1 MIIQQSANTQK
12 LIIEVRLSNMAEK
25 YAIEMLGITKKFG
38 NILANDHI
46 DIRLKKGH
54 ILALCGENGAG
65 KSTIMSILFGLYEP
79 DEGII
84 KKDGKEVKITN
95 PNDATKLNIGMVHQ
109 HFKLVDTFTVLQNII
124 LGEETLKEYKE
135 NLNVFKKSFNF
146 LNKHIFKLID
156 YKKARKEVEEII
168 NQYDLQV
175 DLDKKIKDI
184 SVEMQQKVEIIKML
198 YRHNDILI
206 FDEPTAVL
214 TEQEINDFLKILI
227 NLKNEGKSIIFIS
240 HKLNEVFEVSD
251 EITIIRKGQYID
263 TLETKKTNKEKV
275 SALMVGRKINI
286 YSEKPIKKP
295 LEEVIRV
302 EHLVMVDP
310 LSKKK
315 IVNDVS
321 FNVRKGE
328 IVTLAGIDGNGQ
340 QEVIYGIT
348 GIKKTQSGTITLNGK
363 DISTFSV
370 RERNKTGISH
380 IPEDRHKHGL
390 VLDYSIYENAILD
403 RYYEKDFSKYFFLN
417 DKSIKKYGDELIE
430 KYDIRSSG
438 DGNTITR
445 SMSGGNQQKIIVGRE
460 IERRQDLLIAV
471 QPTRG
476 LDVGAIEGIHNL
488 LLEQREANKAILL
501 VSLELDQVLS
511 LSDRILVMYEGEI
524 VGEFDPRKVNKET
537 LGLYMSGA
545 KKDKVNAIKE
555 GGHE

>member
-1 MIIQQSANTQK
+1 MK
-12 LIIEVRLSNMAEK
+12 EV

-84 KKDGKEVKITN
+84 KKDGVEVKITN
-95 PNDATKLNIGMVHQ
+95 PNDATRLNIGMVHQ

-124 LGEETLKEYKE
+124 LGDETLKEYSD
-135 NLNVFKKSFNF
+135 NPNVFQKVFNY
-146 LNKHIFKLID
+146 LNKHVFKFID
-156 YKKARKEVEEII
+156 YKKAREKVNEII
-168 NQYDLQV
+168 SQYDLQV

-198 YRHNDILI
+198 YRQNDILI

-214 TEQEINDFLKILI
+214 TEQEIQDFLKILK

-240 HKLNEVFEVSD
+240 HKLNEVFSVSD
-251 EITIIRKGQYID
+251 EITVIRKGQYID
-263 TLETKKTNKEKV
+263 TKITSETTKEEI
-275 SALMVGRKINI
+275 SALMVGRKINLTG
-286 YSEKPIKKP
+286 EKSQKEAQ
-295 LEEVIRV
+295 EEVLRV
-302 EHLVMVDP
+302 EHLTMLDP
-310 LSKKK
+310 ISKKK

-321 FNVRKGE
+321 FNVRRGE

-348 GIKKTQSGTITLNGK
+348 GLKKIQDGLITLSGK
-363 DISTFSV
+363 DISTLSI
-370 RERNKTGISH
+370 RERIKTGISH

-390 VLDYSIYENAILD
+390 VLDYSIYENSVLD
-403 RYYEKDFSKYFFLN
+403 RYYEKEFSKCLFIN
-417 DKSIKKYGDELIE
+417 EKNIKKYGDDLIE

-438 DGNTITR
+438 DGHSIVR
-445 SMSGGNQQKIIVGRE
+445 EMSGGNQQKIIIGRE
-460 IERRQDLLIAV
+460 IERNQDLLIAV

-476 LDVGAIEGIHNL
+476 LDIGAVETIHNL
-488 LLEQREANKAILL
+488 LLKQREDNKAILL
-501 VSLELDQVLS
+501 VSLELNQVFS
-511 LSDRILVMYEGEI
+511 LSDRVLVMYEGEI
-524 VGEFDPRKVNKET
+524 VGEFAPHEVNKET

-545 KKDKVNAIKE
+545 KKDQVNAIKE
-555 GGHE
+555 NKHE

>member
-1 MIIQQSANTQK
+1 MK
-12 LIIEVRLSNMAEK
+12 DV
-25 YAIEMLGITKKFG
+25 YAIEMLGITKRFG

-84 KKDGKEVKITN
+84 KKDGQEVKISN

-124 LGEETLKEYKE
+124 LGDETLKQYEGD
-135 NLNVFKKSFNF
+135 LNFFKKAFNY
-146 LNKHIFKLID
+146 LNKKVLKIID
-156 YKKARKEVEEII
+156 YKKARKEVEKII
-168 NQYDLQV
+168 KQYDLQV

-198 YRHNDILI
+198 YRKNDILI

-214 TEQEINDFLKILI
+214 TEQEIQDFLKVLK
-227 NLKNEGKSIIFIS
+227 NLKKEGKSIIFIS
-240 HKLNEVFEVSD
+240 HKLNELFEVCD
-251 EITIIRKGQYID
+251 EITVIRKGKYID
-263 TLETKKTNKEKV
+263 TLEVKNTSKEEI
-275 SALMVGRKINI
+275 SSLMVGRKVREFPKKSDI
-286 YSEKPIKKP
+286 KPGD
-295 LEEVIRV
+295 EVLRV
-302 EHLVMVDP
+302 EHLTIIDP
-310 LSKKK
+310 ETKKK

-348 GIKKTQSGTITLNGK
+348 GIKKNNGGSILLNNK
-363 DISTFSV
+363 DISSFSI
-370 RERNKTGISH
+370 REKIKAGLSH

-390 VLDYSIYENAILD
+390 VLDYSIYENSVLD
-403 RYYEKDFSKYFFLN
+403 RYYEKEFSKCLFLN
-417 DKSIKKYGDELIE
+417 QKNIKKYADELIE
-430 KYDIRSSG
+430 KYDVRSSG
-438 DGNTITR
+438 DGNTIVR

-460 IERRQDLLIAV
+460 IERDTDLLIAV

-476 LDVGAIEGIHNL
+476 LDIGAIETIHNL
-488 LLEQREANKAILL
+488 LLKQREADKAILL

-524 VGEFDPRKVNKET
+524 VGEFDSDKVDRAT

-555 GGHE
+555 KNNGKN

>member
-1 MIIQQSANTQK
+1 MSEN
-12 LIIEVRLSNMAEK
+12 
-25 YAIEMLGITKKFG
+25 YAIEMLGITKRFG

-84 KKDGKEVKITN
+84 KKDGVQVKITN

-124 LGEETLKEYKE
+124 LGEEILKEFKGE
-135 NLNVFKKSFNF
+135 LNTFKKCVNY
-146 LNKHIFKLID
+146 LNKKIFKMVD
-156 YKKARKEVEEII
+156 YKSAREEVNKII

-175 DLDKKIKDI
+175 DLDAKIKDI

-198 YRHNDILI
+198 YRKNDIFI

-214 TEQEINDFLKILI
+214 TEQEIQDFLKILL
-227 NLKNEGKSIIFIS
+227 NLKKEGKSIIFIS
-240 HKLNEVFEVSD
+240 HKLNELFEVCD
-251 EITIIRKGQYID
+251 EITVIRKGKYVD
-263 TLETKKTNKEKV
+263 TLNVKKTTKEEI
-275 SALMVGRKINI
+275 SSLMVGRKVKIFD
-286 YSEKPIKKP
+286 EKSPIKLGKEI
-295 LEEVIRV
+295 LRV
-302 EHLVMVDP
+302 EHLTMIDP
-310 LSKKK
+310 INKKK

-348 GIKKTQSGTITLNGK
+348 GIKKTIGGSILLNGD
-363 DISTFSV
+363 DISSFSI
-370 RERNKTGISH
+370 REKIKAGLSH
-380 IPEDRHKHGL
+380 IPEDRHKYGL
-390 VLDYSIYENAILD
+390 VLDYSIYENSVLD
-403 RYYEKDFSKYFFLN
+403 RYYEKYFSKCLFLN
-417 DKSIKKYGDELIE
+417 QKSIKEYADKLIE

-438 DGNTITR
+438 DGNTIVR
-445 SMSGGNQQKIIVGRE
+445 SMSGGNQQKIIIGRE
-460 IERRQDLLIAV
+460 IERNTDLLIAV

-476 LDVGAIEGIHNL
+476 LDIGAIETIHEL
-488 LLEQREANKAILL
+488 LLKQREENKGILL
-501 VSLELDQVLS
+501 VSLELDQVFS

-524 VGEFDPRKVNKET
+524 VGEFDPKKVSRQT

-545 KKDKVNAIKE
+545 KKDEVNAIKE
-555 GGHE
+555 DKHE

>member
-1 MIIQQSANTQK
+1 MK
-12 LIIEVRLSNMAEK
+12 DV
-25 YAIEMLGITKKFG
+25 YAIEMLGITKRFG

-79 DEGII
+79 DSGII
-84 KKDGKEVKITN
+84 KKDGIEVKISN

-124 LGEETLKEYKE
+124 LGDETLKEYKGE
-135 NLNVFKKSFNF
+135 LNFFKKTFNW
-146 LNKHIFKLID
+146 LNKNVLKIID
-156 YKKARKEVEEII
+156 YKKARKEVEKII
-168 NQYDLQV
+168 KQYDLQV
-175 DLDKKIKDI
+175 DLDKRIKDI

-198 YRHNDILI
+198 YRKNDILI

-214 TEQEINDFLKILI
+214 TEQEIQDFLKVLN
-227 NLKNEGKSIIFIS
+227 NLKKEGKSIIFIS
-240 HKLNEVFEVSD
+240 HKLNELFEVCD
-251 EITIIRKGQYID
+251 EITVIRKGKYID
-263 TLETKKTNKEKV
+263 TLEVKNTTKEEI
-275 SALMVGRKINI
+275 SSLMVGRKVREFSKKSDI
-286 YSEKPIKKP
+286 KPGD
-295 LEEVIRV
+295 EVLRV
-302 EHLVMVDP
+302 EHLTMIDP
-310 LSKKK
+310 ETKKK

-340 QEVIYGIT
+340 QEVVYGIT
-348 GIKKTQSGTITLNGK
+348 GIKKNNGGSILLNNK
-363 DISTFSV
+363 DISSFSV
-370 RERNKTGISH
+370 REKIKAGLSH

-390 VLDYSIYENAILD
+390 VLDYSIYENSVLD
-403 RYYEKDFSKYFFLN
+403 RYYEKDFSKCLFLN
-417 DKSIKKYGDELIE
+417 QKNIKKYADELIE
-430 KYDIRSSG
+430 KYDVRSSG
-438 DGNTITR
+438 DGNTIVR

-460 IERRQDLLIAV
+460 IERDTDLLIAV

-476 LDVGAIEGIHNL
+476 LDIGAIETIHNL
-488 LLEQREANKAILL
+488 LLKQREANKAILL
-501 VSLELDQVLS
+501 VSLELDQVLL

-524 VGEFDPRKVNKET
+524 VGEFNPDEVSREK

-555 GGHE
+555 NKHD

>member
-1 MIIQQSANTQK
+1 MEQS
-12 LIIEVRLSNMAEK
+12 
-25 YAIEMLGITKKFG
+25 YAIEMLGITKRFG

-46 DIRLKKGH
+46 DIRLQKGH

-79 DEGII
+79 DEGVI
-84 KKDGKEVKITN
+84 KKDGVEVKISN
-95 PNDATKLNIGMVHQ
+95 PNDATKLHIGMVHQ

-124 LGEETLKEYKE
+124 LGDETLKEYHD
-135 NLNVFKKSFNF
+135 NLNIFKKCFNY
-146 LNKHIFKLID
+146 LNKHLFKMID
-156 YKKARKEVEEII
+156 YKKAKQEINEII
-168 NQYDLQV
+168 KTYDLKV
-175 DLDKKIKDI
+175 DLDKKVKDI

-214 TEQEINDFLKILI
+214 TEQEIQDFLKILK
-227 NLKNEGKSIIFIS
+227 NLKKEGKSIIFIS

-251 EITIIRKGQYID
+251 EITVIRKGKYID
-263 TLETKKTNKEKV
+263 TLEAKNTSKEEI
-275 SALMVGRKINI
+275 SALMVGRKINGFT
-286 YSEKPIKKP
+286 YNKHTPAK
-295 LEEVIRV
+295 EEVLRV
-302 EHLVMVDP
+302 EHLVVIDP

-315 IVNDVS
+315 VVNDVS

-348 GIKKTQSGTITLNGK
+348 GIIKSHGGVVLLNNK
-363 DISTFSV
+363 DITNLSI
-370 RERNKTGISH
+370 REKIKAGISH

-403 RYYEKDFSKYFFLN
+403 RYYEKDFSKFFFLN
-417 DKSIKKYGDELIE
+417 DKGIKKYGDELIE

-438 DGNTITR
+438 DGNTIVR

-460 IERRQDLLIAV
+460 IERDQDLLIAV

-476 LDVGAIEGIHNL
+476 LDIGAIEGIHNL
-488 LLEQREANKAILL
+488 LLKQKDSGKAILL
-501 VSLELDQVLS
+501 VSLELDQVFA

-524 VGEFDPRKVNKET
+524 VGEFKPDEVTRET

-555 GGHE
+555 GNNE

>member
-1 MIIQQSANTQK
+1 MK
-12 LIIEVRLSNMAEK
+12 EV

-46 DIRLKKGH
+46 DSRLKKGH

-84 KKDGKEVKITN
+84 KKDGVEVKITN
-95 PNDATKLNIGMVHQ
+95 PNDATRLNIGMVHQ

-124 LGEETLKEYKE
+124 LGDETLKEYSDNPNAFQK
-135 NLNVFKKSFNF
+135 VFNY
-146 LNKHIFKLID
+146 LNKHVFKFID
-156 YKKARKEVEEII
+156 YKKAREKVNEII
-168 NQYDLQV
+168 SQYDLQV

-198 YRHNDILI
+198 YRQNDILI

-214 TEQEINDFLKILI
+214 TEQEIQDFLKILK

-240 HKLNEVFEVSD
+240 HKLNEVFDVSD
-251 EITIIRKGQYID
+251 EITVIGKGQYID
-263 TLETKKTNKEKV
+263 TKITSETTKEEI
-275 SALMVGRKINI
+275 SALMVGRKINLTG
-286 YSEKPIKKP
+286 EKSQKEAQ
-295 LEEVIRV
+295 EEVLRV
-302 EHLVMVDP
+302 EHLTMLDP
-310 LSKKK
+310 ISKKK

-321 FNVRKGE
+321 FNVRRGE

-348 GIKKTQSGTITLNGK
+348 GLKKIQDGLITLSGK
-363 DISTFSV
+363 DISTLSI
-370 RERNKTGISH
+370 RERIKAGISH

-390 VLDYSIYENAILD
+390 VLDYSIYENSVLD
-403 RYYEKDFSKYFFLN
+403 RYYEKEFSKCLFIN
-417 DKSIKKYGDELIE
+417 EKNIKKYGDDLIE

-438 DGNTITR
+438 DGHSIVR
-445 SMSGGNQQKIIVGRE
+445 EMSGGNQQKIIIGRE
-460 IERRQDLLIAV
+460 IERNQDLLIAV

-476 LDVGAIEGIHNL
+476 LDIGAVETIHNL
-488 LLEQREANKAILL
+488 LLKQREDNKAILL
-501 VSLELDQVLS
+501 VSLELNQVFS

-524 VGEFDPRKVNKET
+524 VGEFAPHEVNKET

-545 KKDKVNAIKE
+545 KKDQVNAIKE
-555 GGHE
+555 NKHE

>member
-1 MIIQQSANTQK
+1 MK
-12 LIIEVRLSNMAEK
+12 DV
-25 YAIEMLGITKKFG
+25 YAIEMLGITKRFG

-46 DIRLKKGH
+46 SIRLKKGH

-84 KKDGKEVKITN
+84 KKDGKEVKISN

-124 LGEETLKEYKE
+124 LGDETLKQYEGE
-135 NLNVFKKSFNF
+135 LNFFKKAFNY
-146 LNKHIFKLID
+146 LNKKVLKIID
-156 YKKARKEVEEII
+156 YKKARKEVEKII
-168 NQYDLQV
+168 EQYDLQV
-175 DLDKKIKDI
+175 DLDKRIKDI

-198 YRHNDILI
+198 YRKNDILI

-214 TEQEINDFLKILI
+214 TEQEIQDFLKVLN
-227 NLKNEGKSIIFIS
+227 NLKKEGKSIIFIS
-240 HKLNEVFEVSD
+240 HKLNELFEVCD
-251 EITIIRKGQYID
+251 EITVIRKGKYID
-263 TLETKKTNKEKV
+263 TLEVKNTTKEEI
-275 SALMVGRKINI
+275 SSLMVGRKVREFPKKSDI
-286 YSEKPIKKP
+286 KPGD
-295 LEEVIRV
+295 EVLRV
-302 EHLVMVDP
+302 EHLIMIDP
-310 LSKKK
+310 ETKKK

-348 GIKKTQSGTITLNGK
+348 GIKKNNGGSILLNNK
-363 DISTFSV
+363 DISSFSI
-370 RERNKTGISH
+370 REKIKAGLSH

-390 VLDYSIYENAILD
+390 VLDYSIYENSVLD
-403 RYYEKDFSKYFFLN
+403 RYYEKEFSKCLFLN
-417 DKSIKKYGDELIE
+417 QKSIKKYADEMIE
-430 KYDIRSSG
+430 KYDVRSSG
-438 DGNTITR
+438 DGNTIVR

-460 IERRQDLLIAV
+460 IERDTDLLIAV

-476 LDVGAIEGIHNL
+476 LDIGAIETIHNL
-488 LLEQREANKAILL
+488 LLKQREADKAILL

-524 VGEFDPRKVNKET
+524 VGEFDSDKVDRAT

-555 GGHE
+555 KNNGKN

>member
-1 MIIQQSANTQK
+1 MEEI
-12 LIIEVRLSNMAEK
+12 
-25 YAIEMLGITKKFG
+25 YAIEMLGISKRFG

-79 DEGII
+79 DEGVI
-84 KKDGKEVKITN
+84 KKEGEVVKINN

-124 LGEETLKEYKE
+124 LGEETLREYTN
-135 NLNVFKKSFNF
+135 NLNIFKKSFNF
-146 LNKHIFKLID
+146 LNKHLFKLID
-156 YKKARKEVEEII
+156 YKKARSEIIEII
-168 NQYDLQV
+168 NKYDLHV

-214 TEQEINDFLKILI
+214 TEQEIQDFLKILK
-227 NLKNEGKSIIFIS
+227 NLKKEGKSIIFIS
-240 HKLNEVFEVSD
+240 HKLNEVFSVSD
-251 EITIIRKGQYID
+251 EITVIRKGKYID
-263 TLETKKTNKEKV
+263 TLLTKDTSKEEI
-275 SALMVGRKINI
+275 SALMVGRKVDLN
-286 YSEKPIKKP
+286 SKKHQKSIG
-295 LEEVIRV
+295 EEVLRV
-302 EHLVMVDP
+302 EHLTIIDP
-310 LSKKK
+310 ISKKK
-315 IVNDVS
+315 VVNDVS

-348 GIKKTQSGTITLNGK
+348 GIKKTSGGLILLNGK
-363 DISTFSV
+363 DISKFSI
-370 RERNKTGISH
+370 RERMKSGISH
-380 IPEDRHKHGL
+380 IPEDRHKYGL
-390 VLDYSIYENAILD
+390 VLDYTIYENSILD
-403 RYYEKDFSKYFFLN
+403 RYYEKPFSKYFFLH
-417 DKSIKKYGDELIE
+417 DKEIKKYTDHLIN
-430 KYDIRSSG
+430 KYDIRSSNE
-438 DGNTITR
+438 GNTITR

-460 IERRQDLLIAV
+460 IEREQDLLIAV

-476 LDVGAIEGIHNL
+476 LDIGAIEGIHHL
-488 LLEQREANKAILL
+488 ILEQRDKDKAILL
-501 VSLELDQVLS
+501 VSLELDQVLT

-524 VGEFDPRKVNKET
+524 VGEFKPLHVNRET

-545 KKDKVNAIKE
+545 KKAIVNAIKE
-555 GGHE
+555 GNDE